1 MPAPIDI
8 TSRPRPHQPKSNL
21 TSQLRAAGEAYAG
34 YTMEPVGAR
43 SGSIS
48 QNNALAMSSKLRR
61 ESMVNGDMARSLMGG
76 GMSWGGVSVGSWI
89 RDEYVY
95 IYFCPARSSPEKLR
109 SYYTLPPGLP

>member
-1 MPAPIDI
+1 
-8 TSRPRPHQPKSNL
+8 
-21 TSQLRAAGEAYAG
+21 
-34 YTMEPVGAR
+34 MEPVGAR

-95 IYFCPARSSPEKLR
+95 ILFFAPPEKLR
-109 SYYTLPPGLP
+109 PYYTLPPGLP

>member
-1 MPAPIDI
+1 
-8 TSRPRPHQPKSNL
+8 
-21 TSQLRAAGEAYAG
+21 
-34 YTMEPVGAR
+34 MEPVGAR